1 MYVLWMY
8 ISAAFVRKLKPIQVS
23 RNMYTPN
30 GAWDI
35 ISRHSRI
42 INKRGQRFTDAGLFL
57 ICPHWSIMQHD
68 FGSEDAIFV
77 GEGICPSVFLTDTP
91 YRLEADTVSRS
102 LG

>member
-1 MYVLWMY
+1 
-8 ISAAFVRKLKPIQVS
+8 
-23 RNMYTPN
+23 MYTPN

-42 INKRGQRFTDAGLFL
+42 INKRGPRFTDAGLFL

-91 YRLEADTVSRS
+91 YRLEADTVSLS